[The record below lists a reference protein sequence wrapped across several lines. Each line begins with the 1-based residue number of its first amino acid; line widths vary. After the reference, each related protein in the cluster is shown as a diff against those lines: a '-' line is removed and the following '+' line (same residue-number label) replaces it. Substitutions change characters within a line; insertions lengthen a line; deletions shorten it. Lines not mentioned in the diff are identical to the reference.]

1 MLEKECSN
9 EMHEVLELVL
19 FVVESDDVFEI
30 EEFLILLVFFEG
42 ELVILGL
49 FSVEFI
55 FVLFS

>member
-1 MLEKECSN
+1 MMLEKECSN

-19 FVVESDDVFEI
+19 FVFEIDDVFEI
-30 EEFLILLVFFEG
+30 EEFLIRLVFFDG
-42 ELVILGL
+42 VILGL